1 MTTASPDGPALAGDL
16 TPEVRRRMYELMS
29 LMKTVDDRVTSAIRT
44 GQVIAIYYS
53 HRGQEAIAAAL
64 GAALRP
70 ADQLVTTYR
79 GLHDHLAKGGPL
91 VDLLGGVLGRD
102 IGAGRGKSHILSLS
116 QPEVGAMLS
125 TGIVGGGLPIAAGLA
140 LSAQLE
146 GTDRVTAVCFGDGA
160 SNTGSFHE
168 ALNLAS
174 LWNLPAVFVC
184 QNNLYG
190 EKTPFRD
197 SMKVG
202 HVADRAAAYAIPGV
216 WVNGND
222 PEAAYRA
229 LSEAVERARSGGG
242 PTLVECMTYRFR
254 GHSLGDTMA
263 YMPAEERAEAEAN
276 DPVPAYR
283 ARLIEL
289 GVVSD
294 AELDE
299 IDQQAAEQVADA
311 LKLVLAAP
319 PPSAADLLTDRYDN
333 AENIPV

>member
-1 MTTASPDGPALAGDL
+1 MTTAAANGPALTGDIA
-16 TPEVRRRMYELMS
+16 PQVRRRMYELMS
-29 LMKTVDDRVTSAIRT
+29 LMKAVDDRVTSAIRT
-44 GQVIAIYYS
+44 GQVVAIYYS

-70 ADQLVTTYR
+70 TDQLVTTYR

-146 GTDRVTAVCFGDGA
+146 GADRVTAVCFGDGA

-168 ALNLAS
+168 AMNLAS
-174 LWNLPAVFVC
+174 LWNLPVVFVC

-202 HVADRAAAYAIPGV
+202 HVADRAAAYAIPGIS
-216 WVNGND
+216 VNGND
-222 PEAAYRA
+222 PDATYRVLA
-229 LSEAVERARSGGG
+229 EAVERARSGGG

-263 YMPAEERAEAEAN
+263 YMPKEERAAAEAS

-283 ARLIEL
+283 HRLIGL
-289 GVVSD
+289 GVMSE

-299 IDQQAAEQVADA
+299 LDQQVTDQVTDA

-319 PPSAADLLTDRYDN
+319 PPSAADLLTDRYAD